1 MRLCLEAG
9 VTIAGLNS
17 EVAPGQWEYQVGI
30 TKGIQCGDDMWMARY
45 ILLRLGEEF
54 GLDVIFDPKPIR
66 GDWNGSGCHCNYSTN
81 GTRAEGG
88 LDVILK

>member
-1 MRLCLEAG
+1 
-9 VTIAGLNS
+9 
-17 EVAPGQWEYQVGI
+17 
-30 TKGIQCGDDMWMARY
+30 MWIARY

-66 GDWNGSGCHCNYSTN
+66 GDWNGSGCHCNYSTKA
-81 GTRAEGG
+81 TREEGG